1 MKQTDTD
8 FGWRYKGRWVG
19 EYRDLSREGVPDAH
33 LEVDHHHVSEKTRTC
48 LQCGVCTATCH
59 LAKDDGRFPRREMS
73 LVQGG
78 LAAHAAKM
86 SSIWQCYQCDDCTAG
101 CPSLAGPSEVMA
113 QLRTKATVNLSVFPD
128 FARMINTW
136 EGFAVFSLF
145 AFFMIAILGIN
156 FSNHVW
162 ERDTVVFS
170 AMYPHSLL
178 IPLFSVLTFLSFI
191 LIFISL
197 AKAWRTWSG
206 ATPAI
211 PHVDGRILGR
221 SIFRA
226 IHESIRHTRFDA
238 CDANRYRRYAH
249 ILIVVGFAGLCGI
262 ALFAAVLPFI
272 DASPKTFQAPF
283 TAFKLTA
290 NVFSWVMIAGIGMF
304 LFYHFSQLRNKTAVV
319 FSDWM
324 FPVLLLM
331 VAVTGLVSQWA
342 RWSNI
347 GVIAYT
353 AYLFHLS
360 SVFVLIV
367 ILPFAKPAH
376 ALYRLA
382 AEVHR
387 IYSEMTTSQHA
398 SDECDEIRVIQSQS
412 ENRRETPP
420 SNTVDFSL
428 VSNTPYLL
436 LHEDVEQLPD
446 TVIVSAY
453 NTLRDSYEKV
463 GDEKRYINIE
473 NLYCTAFEREKDRR
487 ELARRQKVNASSEFI
502 EWYEEAAKN
511 PCGWW
516 LKHHLL
522 ARHSLKSC
530 MFCGMC
536 TSVCPAS
543 EYYMEYNPRSIA
555 DVALS
560 ENETEIVAL
569 LKSDVIWYCGQ
580 CGSCKERCPRGNSI
594 MGLISSLRILSQL
607 KGYHLYSNRGRQQYA
622 SRHLWGA
629 NFWNRGCSLYFR
641 NADKWAHPDFGP
653 NYGKFFD
660 HQEQE
665 FLRLG
670 ANPDRP
676 GMFGGRKIHPETL
689 EELRLLVEAG
699 GTLCLWKKVDDSGHI
714 HRRRLD
720 LSEDAYLEMVAKE
733 G

>member
-19 EYRDLSREGVPDAH
+19 EYRDLSRDGVPDAH
-33 LEVDHHHVSEKTRTC
+33 LDGVNHHVSEKTRTC

-59 LAKDDGRFPRREMS
+59 LAEDNGGFPRREMS

-78 LAAHAAKM
+78 LADHATKLP
-86 SSIWQCYQCDDCTAG
+86 SIWQCYQCDDCTDG

-113 QLRTKATVNLSVFPD
+113 QLRTKATVSLSVFPD
-128 FARMINTW
+128 FARLLNTW
-136 EGFAVFSLF
+136 EGFAVFSSF

-162 ERDTVVFS
+162 DRDTVVFS

-178 IPLFSVLTFLSFI
+178 IPLFSVLTLLSFI

-197 AKAWRTWSG
+197 VKAWRTWSG
-206 ATPAI
+206 ATSGI
-211 PHVDGRILGR
+211 PHLDGRISGR
-221 SIFRA
+221 VIFRA
-226 IHESIRHTRFDA
+226 IYESIRHARFDA
-238 CDANRYRRYAH
+238 CDANRYRRHAH

-262 ALFAAVLPFI
+262 ALFAAVLPFL
-272 DASPKTFQAPF
+272 DVYPETFQAPF

-290 NVFSWVMIAGIGMF
+290 NVFSWLMIAGIGMF
-304 LFYHFSQLRNKTAVV
+304 LFYHFSQLRNKPTVV

-331 VAVTGLVSQWA
+331 IAVTGLASQWA

-347 GVIAYT
+347 GVIAYM

-360 SVFVLIV
+360 SVFVLIA

-387 IYSEMTTSQHA
+387 ICSDMTSSQHG
-398 SDECDEIRVIQSQS
+398 SDECGEHREIQSLT
-412 ENRRETPP
+412 ENRRETLP

-428 VSNTPYLL
+428 VLNTPYLL
-436 LHEDVEQLPD
+436 LHEDAAQLPD
-446 TVIVSAY
+446 AVIIGAY
-453 NTLRDSYEKV
+453 NTLRDSYENV
-463 GDEKRYINIE
+463 QDEKRYSNIE

-487 ELARRQKVNASSEFI
+487 ELARRKKNDGSGEFFQ
-502 EWYEEAAKN
+502 WYAQAADN
-511 PCGWW
+511 TCGWW
-516 LKHHLL
+516 LQHHLL

-536 TSVCPAS
+536 TAVCPAC
-543 EYYMEYNPRSIA
+543 EYYREYNPRSVV

-560 ENETEIVAL
+560 GEEEEIIAL

-607 KGYHLYSNRGRQQYA
+607 KGYHLHSSRGRQQYA
-622 SRHLWGA
+622 SRHLWGT

-641 NADKWAHPDFGP
+641 NGDKWAHPDFGP

-660 HQEQE
+660 HQERE

-676 GMFGGRKIHPETL
+676 GMYGGRKIQPETL

-699 GTLCLWKKVDDSGHI
+699 GTLCLWEKLDDAGNS
-714 HRRRLD
+714 HRRELA
-720 LSEDAYLEMVAKE
+720 LSEEAYLEMVAKE